1 MADQTES
8 TRFQKLFESALQD
21 YQKQT
26 GVTLSKHPL
35 ALQLQSC
42 NTEDDITSLLQGQ
55 TKAFDTFREKDRMLK
70 AIKAIVS
77 ILTPLSKA
85 TSLVH
90 AVGLVRQKAL
100 GNVFHI
106 SDQNFRRHSHL

>member
-1 MADQTES
+1 MADQSES
-8 TRFQKLFESALQD
+8 ARFQALFESALQN

-42 NTEDDITSLLQGQ
+42 HTEDDITNLLQGQ
-55 TKAFDTFREKDRMLK
+55 AKAFDTFREKDRILK
-70 AIKAIVS
+70 TIKTTVS

-100 GNVFHI
+100 CGVFYI
-106 SDQNFRRHSHL
+106 SDHFFRHHSHL